1 MMEIESLRAAAVGA
15 LLGVDYA
22 VIVYFL
28 VLNSFYALLLLLA
41 IPELMEHW
49 RISDDE
55 NFGLLRGSAVI
66 PPISVL
72 VPAYN
77 EQSTIVP
84 SVLSFLT
91 LEYPH
96 LEVVVVNDGSTD
108 RTMELLIAAYELYEA
123 PAAYPHVVPTA
134 EVRGYYR
141 SRVYSKLTCL
151 DKVNGG
157 KGDSLNAA
165 LNAARFR
172 YVLAVDADTLVER
185 DALLRLARPFLLG
198 EPVAAVGGTVRVV
211 NGSTVKH
218 GIVTDARVDSRWLP
232 GIQTVEY
239 LRAFLFGRLGW
250 NRIGGSLIISGA
262 FGLFKQEHLQA
273 VGGYD
278 TGSVTEDM
286 DVVVRLH
293 KHLRAIGSSDAVQFI
308 PDPVAWT
315 EVPAT
320 LSGLH
325 RQRERWHRGLI
336 ATLIAHKDVCFNPRY
351 GRLGFVAY
359 PFFFF
364 GEMLAPAIEMLGYAA
379 FGVSMLFGIADPET
393 ALLFLLVS
401 VGFGF
406 LLSLWA
412 TVLEEV
418 SFRRYPSMRDFLLL
432 VWFSVIESLGYRQLS
447 VMFRVQAYWKYLR
460 GDRRWGEMKREG
472 FATARDNPVDTFE
485 PAGRY

>member
-1 MMEIESLRAAAVGA
+1 MEGDQLQAAIVGA
-15 LLGVDYA
+15 LLWVDHGIVAYFLLLNSVYA
-22 VIVYFL
+22 V
-28 VLNSFYALLLLLA
+28 LLLLA

-55 NFGLLRGSAVI
+55 NLRSLRGTDVI

-72 VPAYN
+72 VPAFN
-77 EQSTIVP
+77 EEATIVS

-91 LEYPH
+91 LEYPNH
-96 LEVVVVNDGSTD
+96 EVVVVNDGSTD
-108 RTMELLIAAYELYEA
+108 GTMKALIAAYELYEA
-123 PAAYPHVVPTA
+123 PAAYPDVVPTA
-134 EVRGYYR
+134 KVRAYYR

-151 DKVNGG
+151 DKENGG

-165 LNAARFR
+165 VNAARFS

-211 NGSTVKH
+211 NGSSVALGLVTVP
-218 GIVTDARVDSRWLP
+218 RVDARWLP

-250 NRIGGSLIISGA
+250 NRLGGSLIISGA

-273 VGGYD
+273 IGGYN
-278 TGSVTEDM
+278 TTSVTEDM
-286 DVVVRLH
+286 DVVIRIH
-293 KHLRAIGSSDAVQFI
+293 KLLRATDSNDTIQFI

-315 EVPAT
+315 EVPVT
-320 LSGLH
+320 VRGLY

-336 ATLIAHKDVCFNPRY
+336 ATLIAHRDVCFNPKY
-351 GRLGFVAY
+351 GRLGFIAY

-364 GEMLAPAIEMLGYAA
+364 GEMLAPLIEVAGYLA
-379 FGVSMLFGIADPET
+379 FGASLLLGIADLEF
-393 ALLFLLVS
+393 ALLFLMVS

-418 SFRRYPSMRDFLLL
+418 SFRRYPSFRDFLLL
-432 VWFSVIESLGYRQLS
+432 IWFSAIESFGYRQLTLW
-447 VMFRVQAYWKYLR
+447 FRLQSYWKYLR
-460 GDRRWGEMKREG
+460 KDSGWGAMEREG
-472 FATARDNPVDTFE
+472 FNLPRPGAA
-485 PAGRY
+485 

>member
-1 MMEIESLRAAAVGA
+1 MDAEALRTTAIAV
-15 LLGVDYA
+15 LLWIDNSI
-22 VIVYFL
+22 VIYFL

-41 IPELMEHW
+41 IPEIWEHW
-49 RISDDE
+49 RIADDR
-55 NFGLLRGSAVI
+55 NLRLLRGADVV

-72 VPAYN
+72 VPAFN
-77 EQSTIVP
+77 EEPTIVA

-91 LEYPH
+91 LEYPNH
-96 LEVVVVNDGSTD
+96 EVIVVNDASTD
-108 RTMELLIAAYELYEA
+108 GTMETLIRAYELYEV
-123 PAAYPHVVPTA
+123 PAAYPQVVSTA
-134 EVRGYYR
+134 QVYKYYR
-141 SRVYSKLTCL
+141 SRIHSKLACL
-151 DKVNGG
+151 DKANGG

-198 EPVAAVGGTVRVV
+198 ENVAAVGGTVRVV
-211 NGSTVKH
+211 NGSEVRQGTV
-218 GIVTDARVDSRWLP
+218 TRARVDRRWLP

-250 NRIGGSLIISGA
+250 NRLGGSLIISGA

-273 VGGYD
+273 VGGYN

-286 DVVVRLH
+286 DIVVRLH
-293 KHLRAIGSSDAVQFI
+293 RHLRATKSADSVRFI

-315 EVPAT
+315 EVPT
-320 LSGLH
+320 TVRGLY

-336 ATLIAHKDVCFNPRY
+336 ATLLAHKRVCFNPAY
-351 GRLGFVAY
+351 GRVGFIAY

-364 GEMLAPAIEMLGYAA
+364 GEMLAPLIELLGYLA
-379 FGVSMLFGIADPET
+379 FGVSFMLGLIDASFAV
-393 ALLFLLVS
+393 LFLSVS
-401 VGFGF
+401 VGFGL

-418 SFRRYPSMRDFLLL
+418 SFRRYPRFSDFLLL
-432 VWFSVIESLGYRQLS
+432 LWFSVIEAFGYRQLT
-447 VMFRVQAYWKYLR
+447 VWFRLQSFWRYVLR
-460 GDRRWGEMKREG
+460 DKRWGAMEREG
-472 FATARDNPVDTFE
+472 FDDRDRPD
-485 PAGRY
+485 R

>member
-1 MMEIESLRAAAVGA
+1 MEIELLRSGA
-15 LLGVDYA
+15 LDALLWVDHG
-22 VIVYFL
+22 IVLYFL

-49 RISDDE
+49 RISDDASL
-55 NFGLLRGSAVI
+55 GLLRGADVI

-91 LEYPH
+91 LEYPS

-108 RTMELLIAAYELYEA
+108 RTMELLIAAYELYET
-123 PAAYPHVVPTA
+123 PGAYPHVVPTA

-141 SRVYSKLTCL
+141 SRVYSKLTVL
-151 DKVNGG
+151 DKANGG

-198 EPVAAVGGTVRVV
+198 KPVAAVGGTVRVV
-211 NGSTVKH
+211 NGSTVTH
-218 GIVTDARVDSRWLP
+218 GIVIKPRIDGRWLP

-250 NRIGGSLIISGA
+250 NRLGGSLIVSGA

-273 VGGYD
+273 IGGYD

-293 KHLRAIGSSDAVQFI
+293 KHLRATGSHDTVQFV

-315 EVPAT
+315 EVPVT
-320 LSGLH
+320 LSGLY
-325 RQRERWHRGLI
+325 RQRERWQRGLI
-336 ATLIAHKDVCFNPRY
+336 ATLIAHRDVCFNPRY

-364 GEMLAPAIEMLGYAA
+364 GEMLAPLIELLGYTA
-379 FGVSMLFGIADPET
+379 FGLSLLLGIADP
-393 ALLFLLVS
+393 AFAGLFLLVS

-418 SFRRYPSMRDFLLL
+418 SFRRYSSARDFLLL
-432 VWFSVIESLGYRQLS
+432 VWFSLIESLGYRQLTIL
-447 VMFRVQAYWKYLR
+447 FRLQSYWKFLR
-460 GDRRWGEMKREG
+460 GDRRWGAMEREG
-472 FATARDNPVDTFE
+472 FLAAPDNPVDTFQH
-485 PAGRY
+485 AGRY

>member
-1 MMEIESLRAAAVGA
+1 MTA
-15 LLGVDYA
+15 LLWVDHGI
-22 VIVYFL
+22 IVYF
-28 VLNSFYALLLLLA
+28 VILNSFYALLLLLS

-49 RISDDE
+49 RIADDE
-55 NFGLLRGSAVI
+55 NLRLLRGAEVI

-72 VPAYN
+72 VPAFN
-77 EQSTIVP
+77 EEATIVP

-91 LEYPH
+91 LEYPN
-96 LEVVVVNDGSTD
+96 LEVVVVNDGSSD
-108 RTMELLIAAYELYEA
+108 GTMNRLIAAYELYET
-123 PAAYPHVVPTA
+123 PPAYPEVVPTA
-134 EVRGYYR
+134 GVRAYYR

-172 YVLAVDADTLVER
+172 YVLAVDADTLVEP

-198 EPVAAVGGTVRVV
+198 ERVAAVGATVRVV
-211 NGSTVKH
+211 NGSTVQH
-218 GIVTDARVDSRWLP
+218 GVVTGPRVDGRWLP
-232 GIQTVEY
+232 GVQTVEY

-250 NRIGGSLIISGA
+250 NRLGGSLIISGA
-262 FGLFKQEHLQA
+262 FGLFQKEHLQA

-286 DVVVRLH
+286 DLVLRLQ
-293 KHLRAIGSSDAVQFI
+293 KHLRVTSSEDTVQFI

-315 EVPAT
+315 EVPVT
-320 LSGLH
+320 LRGLY

-336 ATLIAHKDVCFNPRY
+336 STLIAHRHVCFNPRY
-351 GRLGFVAY
+351 GRTGFIAY
-359 PFFFF
+359 PFFVF
-364 GEMLAPAIEMLGYAA
+364 GEMLAPVIEAAGYVA
-379 FGVSMLFGIADPET
+379 FGISLLLGIVDPGFG
-393 ALLFLLVS
+393 LLFLLVS

-418 SFRRYPSMRDFLLL
+418 SFRRYPSVRDFLLL
-432 VWFSVIESLGYRQLS
+432 VWFSIAEALGYRQITTA
-447 VMFRVQAYWKYLR
+447 FRLHAFWRYFRRDV
-460 GDRRWGEMKREG
+460 RWGVMQREG
-472 FATARDNPVDTFE
+472 F
-485 PAGRY
+485 

>member
-1 MMEIESLRAAAVGA
+1 MEADVLRAAALDT
-15 LLGVDYA
+15 LLWIDHG
-22 VIVYFL
+22 IILYFL

-55 NFGLLRGSAVI
+55 NLGLLRGADVI

-77 EQSTIVP
+77 EQSTIIP

-91 LEYPH
+91 LEYPN

-134 EVRGYYR
+134 EIRGYYR

-151 DKVNGG
+151 DKANGG

-211 NGSTVKH
+211 NSSTVTH
-218 GIVTDARVDSRWLP
+218 GIVTGPRVDSRWLP
-232 GIQTVEY
+232 GVQTVEY

-250 NRIGGSLIISGA
+250 NRLGGSLIISGA

-286 DVVVRLH
+286 DIVVRLH
-293 KHLRAIGSSDAVQFI
+293 KHLRAIGSTDTVQFI

-315 EVPAT
+315 EVPVT
-320 LSGLH
+320 LSGLY

-336 ATLIAHKDVCFNPRY
+336 ATLIGHKDVCFNPRY

-364 GEMLAPAIEMLGYAA
+364 GEMLAPAIEILGYAA
-379 FGVSMLFGIADPET
+379 FGFSLLLGIADPAF

-401 VGFGF
+401 VGFGL

-418 SFRRYPSMRDFLLL
+418 SFRRYPSIRDFLLL
-432 VWFSVIESLGYRQLS
+432 VWFSVIESFGYRQLT
-447 VMFRVQAYWKYLR
+447 VLFRLQAYWKYLR
-460 GDRRWGEMKREG
+460 GDRRWGAMEREG
-472 FATARDNPVDTFE
+472 FVTAPDNPVDTFE

>member
-1 MMEIESLRAAAVGA
+1 MEQLQAGIIAALMWIDHA
-15 LLGVDYA
+15 
-22 VIVYFL
+22 IVAYFL

-41 IPELMEHW
+41 IPELLEHW

-55 NFGLLRGSAVI
+55 NLRLLRGTGII

-72 VPAYN
+72 VPAFN
-77 EQSTIVP
+77 EQATIVP

-91 LEYPH
+91 LEYPNH
-96 LEVVVVNDGSTD
+96 EVVVVNDGSTD
-108 RTMELLIAAYELYEA
+108 GTMEALIAAYELYEA
-123 PAAYPHVVPTA
+123 PAAYPHVIPTA
-134 EVRGYYR
+134 QVLGYYR
-141 SRVYSKLTCL
+141 SKAYSKLTCL
-151 DKVNGG
+151 NKLNGG

-165 LNAARFR
+165 VNAARFR

-198 EPVAAVGGTVRVV
+198 EPAAAVGGTVRVV
-211 NGSTVKH
+211 NGSTIVH
-218 GIVTDARVDSRWLP
+218 GIVTEPRVDARWLP

-250 NRIGGSLIISGA
+250 NRLGGSLIISGA

-278 TGSVTEDM
+278 TNSVTEDM
-286 DVVVRLH
+286 DLVIRLH
-293 KHLRAIGSSDAVQFI
+293 KHLRATDSADTVEFI

-320 LSGLH
+320 LNGLY

-336 ATLIAHKDVCFNPRY
+336 ATLVAHRNVCFNPRY
-351 GRLGFVAY
+351 GRLGFIAY
-359 PFFFF
+359 PFFLF
-364 GEMLAPAIEMLGYAA
+364 GEMLAPLVEAAGYLA
-379 FGVSMLFGIADPET
+379 FGASLLLGIADLDF

-401 VGFGF
+401 IGFGF

-418 SFRRYPSMRDFLLL
+418 SFRRYPSFRDFLLL
-432 VWFSVIESLGYRQLS
+432 IWFSAIEGFGYRQVTLW
-447 VMFRVQAYWKYLR
+447 FRLHSYWKYFRKDR
-460 GDRRWGEMKREG
+460 GWGEMEREG
-472 FATARDNPVDTFE
+472 FDSAVYRART
-485 PAGRY
+485 G

>member
-1 MMEIESLRAAAVGA
+1 MELEQLRAASIAA
-15 LLGVDYA
+15 LLWIDNG
-22 VIVYFL
+22 IVAYFL
-28 VLNSFYALLLLLA
+28 LLNSFYALLLLLA

-55 NFGLLRGSAVI
+55 NLRLLRGADVF

-72 VPAYN
+72 VPAFN
-77 EQSTIVP
+77 EEATIVA

-91 LEYPH
+91 LEYPNH
-96 LEVVVVNDGSTD
+96 EVVVVNDGSSD
-108 RTMELLIAAYELYEA
+108 GTMQALISFYELYEA
-123 PAAYPHVVPTA
+123 PAAYPDVVPT
-134 EVRGYYR
+134 ERVRGYYR
-141 SRVYSKLTCL
+141 SKVYSKLTCL
-151 DKVNGG
+151 DKDNGG

-165 LNAARFR
+165 VNAARFR

-211 NGSTVKH
+211 NGSTVLH
-218 GIVTDARVDSRWLP
+218 GIVTDPRVDYRWLP

-250 NRIGGSLIISGA
+250 NRLGGSLIISGA
-262 FGLFKQEHLQA
+262 FGLFKQEHVQA
-273 VGGYD
+273 VGGYNA
-278 TGSVTEDM
+278 GSVTEDM
-286 DVVVRLH
+286 DIVIRLH
-293 KHLRAIGSSDAVQFI
+293 KHLRAIGSADTVQFI

-320 LSGLH
+320 VRGLY

-336 ATLIAHKDVCFNPRY
+336 STLIAHRDVCFNPRY
-351 GRLGFVAY
+351 GRMGFIAY
-359 PFFFF
+359 PFFLF
-364 GEMLAPAIEMLGYAA
+364 GEMLAPLIEVAGYLA
-379 FGVSMLFGIADPET
+379 FGVSLLLGIVDPGF

-418 SFRRYPSMRDFLLL
+418 SFRRYPAIRDFLLL
-432 VWFSVIESLGYRQLS
+432 LWFSVIEGFGYRQLTLW
-447 VMFRVQAYWKYLR
+447 FRLPAYVKYFRKDL
-460 GDRRWGEMKREG
+460 RWGAMDREG
-472 FATARDNPVDTFE
+472 FDTGTRPARS
-485 PAGRY
+485 R

>member
-1 MMEIESLRAAAVGA
+1 MELEALRAAALDA
-15 LLGVDYA
+15 LLWIDHGI
-22 VIVYFL
+22 IVYFL

-55 NFGLLRGSAVI
+55 NLGLLRGAEVI

-108 RTMELLIAAYELYEA
+108 RTMELLIAAYELYET

-151 DKVNGG
+151 DKANGG

-185 DALLRLARPFLLG
+185 DALLRLARPLLLG

-211 NGSTVKH
+211 NGSTVTH
-218 GIVTDARVDSRWLP
+218 GIVIVPRVDSRWLP

-250 NRIGGSLIISGA
+250 NRLGGSLIISGA

-273 VGGYD
+273 IGGYD

-286 DVVVRLH
+286 DIVVRLH
-293 KHLRAIGSSDAVQFI
+293 KHLRATGSSDTVQFI

-320 LSGLH
+320 IRGLY

-336 ATLIAHKDVCFNPRY
+336 ATLIAHKDVCFNPRH

-364 GEMLAPAIEMLGYAA
+364 GEMLAPAIEVLGYAA
-379 FGVSMLFGIADPET
+379 FGFSVLLGIADPEF
-393 ALLFLLVS
+393 ALLFVAVS
-401 VGFGF
+401 VGFGL

-418 SFRRYPSMRDFLLL
+418 SFRRYPSLRDFFLL
-432 VWFSVIESLGYRQLS
+432 VWFSVIESVGYRQLT
-447 VMFRVQAYWKYLR
+447 VLFRLQAYWKYLK
-460 GDRRWGEMKREG
+460 GDRRWGAMEREG
-472 FATARDNPVDTFE
+472 FVTVPDNAVDTFE
-485 PAGRY
+485 HAGRY

>member
-1 MMEIESLRAAAVGA
+1 MEAEHLRVAAVAA
-15 LLGVDYA
+15 LLWIDNGIIA
-22 VIVYFL
+22 YFL
-28 VLNSFYALLLLLA
+28 LLNSFYALLLLLA

-49 RISDDE
+49 RISDDQ
-55 NFGLLRGSAVI
+55 NLRLLRGTDVV

-77 EQSTIVP
+77 EQATIVA

-91 LEYPH
+91 LEYPNH
-96 LEVVVVNDGSTD
+96 EVVVVNDGSTD
-108 RTMELLIAAYELYEA
+108 ATMEMLIGAYELYEA

-134 EVRGYYR
+134 EVGAYYR

-151 DKVNGG
+151 DKANGG

-165 LNAARFR
+165 VNAARFS

-198 EPVAAVGGTVRVV
+198 ERVAAVGATVRVV
-211 NGSTVKH
+211 NGSTVIH
-218 GIVTDARVDSRWLP
+218 GIVTEPRVDSRWLP

-250 NRIGGSLIISGA
+250 NRLGGSLIISGA
-262 FGLFKQEHLQA
+262 FGLFKQEHLLA
-273 VGGYD
+273 VGGYN

-286 DVVVRLH
+286 DVVIRLH
-293 KHLRAIGSSDAVQFI
+293 KHLRATGSKDKVQFI

-320 LSGLH
+320 LGGLY

-336 ATLIAHKDVCFNPRY
+336 STLIAHRDVCFNPRY

-359 PFFFF
+359 PFFLF
-364 GEMLAPAIEMLGYAA
+364 GEMLAPAIELAGYVA
-379 FGVSMLFGIADPET
+379 FGASLFLGIADLDF

-401 VGFGF
+401 LGFGF

-418 SFRRYPSMRDFLLL
+418 SFRRYPAFRDFLLL
-432 VWFSVIESLGYRQLS
+432 LWFSLIEAFGYRQITLW
-447 VMFRVQAYWKYLR
+447 FRLQSYWKYVR
-460 GDRRWGEMKREG
+460 GDLRWGAMEREG
-472 FATARDNPVDTFE
+472 FE
-485 PAGRY
+485 HGS

>member
-1 MMEIESLRAAAVGA
+1 MDAEAIRAGSMAALVW
-15 LLGVDYA
+15 VDHA

-28 VLNSFYALLLLLA
+28 ILNSFYALLLLLA

-55 NFGLLRGSAVI
+55 NLRLLRGADVV

-72 VPAYN
+72 VPAFN
-77 EQSTIVP
+77 EEATIVP

-91 LEYPH
+91 LEYPS

-108 RTMELLIAAYELYEA
+108 KTMDTLIAAYELYET
-123 PAAYPHVVPTA
+123 PAAYPEVVPTA
-134 EVRGYYR
+134 QVRACYR

-151 DKVNGG
+151 DKANGG

-165 LNAARFR
+165 LNAARFS
-172 YVLAVDADTLVER
+172 YVLAVDADTLIER

-198 EPVAAVGGTVRVV
+198 EPVAAVGATVRVV
-211 NGSTVKH
+211 NGSTVRH
-218 GIVTDARVDSRWLP
+218 GVVTVPRVDGRWLP
-232 GIQTVEY
+232 GVQTVEY

-250 NRIGGSLIISGA
+250 NRLGGSLIISGA

-273 VGGYD
+273 VGGYN

-286 DVVVRLH
+286 DVVLRLH
-293 KHLRAIGSSDAVQFI
+293 KHLRATGSADRVRFI

-315 EVPAT
+315 EVPFT

-336 ATLIAHKDVCFNPRY
+336 STLIAHRDVCFNPRY
-351 GRLGFVAY
+351 GRMGFIAF
-359 PFFFF
+359 PFFLF
-364 GEMLAPAIEMLGYAA
+364 GEMLAPLVEVVGYLA
-379 FGVSMLFGIADPET
+379 FAVSLYLGIADT
-393 ALLFLLVS
+393 GYALLFLLVS
-401 VGFGF
+401 VGFGL

-418 SFRRYPSMRDFLLL
+418 SFRRYPAFRDFLLL
-432 VWFSVIESLGYRQLS
+432 IWFSVIEAFGYRQITIW
-447 VMFRVQAYWKYLR
+447 FRLHSFWRYIRRDL
-460 GDRRWGEMKREG
+460 RWGAMEREG
-472 FATARDNPVDTFE
+472 FE
-485 PAGRY
+485 GRI

>member
-1 MMEIESLRAAAVGA
+1 MSAGLSTA
-15 LLGVDYA
+15 LLWIDNGVIA
-22 VIVYFL
+22 YFL
-28 VLNSFYALLLLLA
+28 LLNSFYALLLLLA

-55 NFGLLRGSAVI
+55 NLHLLRGTDVV

-72 VPAYN
+72 VPAFN
-77 EQSTIVP
+77 ERPTIVA

-91 LEYPH
+91 LEYPNH
-96 LEVVVVNDGSTD
+96 EVVVVNDGSTD
-108 RTMELLIAAYELYEA
+108 GTMEALIAAYELYEA
-123 PAAYPHVVPTA
+123 PAAYPSVVPTA
-134 EVRGYYR
+134 RVRAYYR

-151 DKVNGG
+151 DKENGG

-165 LNAARFR
+165 VNAARFS

-198 EPVAAVGGTVRVV
+198 EPVAAVGATVRVV
-211 NGSTVKH
+211 NGSTVVH
-218 GIVTDARVDSRWLP
+218 GIVTSPRVDSRWLP

-250 NRIGGSLIISGA
+250 NRLGGSLIISGA

-273 VGGYD
+273 VGGYH
-278 TGSVTEDM
+278 TSSVTEDM
-286 DVVVRLH
+286 DIVIRLH
-293 KHLRAIGSSDAVQFI
+293 KHLRDTGSADTIQFI

-315 EVPAT
+315 EVPVTVGA
-320 LSGLH
+320 LH

-336 ATLIAHKDVCFNPRY
+336 ATLLSHRRVCFNPRY
-351 GRLGFVAY
+351 GRMGLIAY
-359 PFFFF
+359 PFFLF
-364 GEMLAPAIEMLGYAA
+364 GEMLAPLIELVGYLA
-379 FGVSMLFGIADPET
+379 FGASLLLGIADAEF
-393 ALLFLLVS
+393 ALLFLFVS

-418 SFRRYPSMRDFLLL
+418 SFRRYPGLRDFLLL
-432 VWFSVIESLGYRQLS
+432 LWFSVVEAFGYRQLTLW
-447 VMFRVQAYWKYLR
+447 FRLHSYWKFLR
-460 GDRRWGEMKREG
+460 GDVGWGSMEREG
-472 FATARDNPVDTFE
+472 FERTARFS
-485 PAGRY
+485 G